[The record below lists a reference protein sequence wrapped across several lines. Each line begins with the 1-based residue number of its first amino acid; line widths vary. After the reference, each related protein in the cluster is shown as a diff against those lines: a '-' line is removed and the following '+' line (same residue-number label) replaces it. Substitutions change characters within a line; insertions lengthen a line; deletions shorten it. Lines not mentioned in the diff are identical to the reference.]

1 MFICI
6 THNPS
11 GETLLLRRMA
21 PTETLNLS
29 HYVEQWAD
37 SIGTKI
43 AVSGG
48 HIPTGCAD
56 YSAEIRDTKRE
67 TGSCWESL
75 DFYLEE
81 SA

>member
-21 PTETLNLS
+21 PSETLNLI

-37 SIGTKI
+37 SIGMKI
-43 AVSGG
+43 ADSNGY
-48 HIPTGCAD
+48 IPHGCAE
-56 YSAEIRDTKRE
+56 YFAEIRDTKRE